1 MRQRIASFAKRYTQF
16 VERQGFTIIVTV
28 CVLVIGVT
36 AAWTRRAED
45 VPGPAP
51 TLPVV
56 EDLSASRLFQE
67 PLSQATTPTP
77 APTPPMPVWRA
88 PLESVSVLTAF
99 DATRVKRS
107 SVTGLWR
114 VHDAVD
120 LAAETGEIVSAM
132 ADGVCVSVEEKGL
145 EGASVSIDHG
155 GGVIVQY
162 AGMAKVAPL
171 RAGDPVSAGQTVG
184 FAGNGMMDET
194 DLPAHLHLRATRD
207 GNAIDPLRL
216 LSQNP

>member
-1 MRQRIASFAKRYTQF
+1 MKQRIASFAKRYTQF
-16 VERQGFTIIVTV
+16 IEQQGFAIIVTV
-28 CVLVIGVT
+28 CVLIIGVT
-36 AAWTRRAED
+36 AAWTKSAED

-51 TLPVV
+51 TPPVV

-67 PLSQATTPTP
+67 PLSQVATPTP
-77 APTPPMPVWRA
+77 SPTPFAPVWRA
-88 PLESVSVLTAF
+88 PMESISVLTEF
-99 DATRVKRS
+99 DATRVKHS
-107 SVTGLWR
+107 AVTGLWR

-120 LAAETGEIVSAM
+120 LAAETGDIVSAM
-132 ADGVCVSVEEKGL
+132 ADGVCVAVAEKGL
-145 EGASVSIDHG
+145 EGASVSVDHG

-162 AGMAKVAPL
+162 AGMAKAAPL
-171 RAGDPVSAGQTVG
+171 RVGDPVTAGQTVG

-216 LSQNP
+216 FMQNP